1 MFVKGIVCD
10 GLNKVT
16 ATTTTLCLYKREKWD
31 VINQ

>member
-16 ATTTTLCLYKREKWD
+16 ATTTICLYEEGGRG
-31 VINQ
+31 